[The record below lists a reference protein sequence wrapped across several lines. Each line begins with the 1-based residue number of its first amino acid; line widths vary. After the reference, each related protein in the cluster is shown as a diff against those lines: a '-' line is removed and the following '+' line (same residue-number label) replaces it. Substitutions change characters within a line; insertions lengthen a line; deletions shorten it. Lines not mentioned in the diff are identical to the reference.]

1 MSPTTGPPAWNV
13 RDGMSRL
20 NVSPPS
26 KMGPLSHALTM
37 NSTGIEVVPSTS
49 VPVAANSSPLPGVAQ
64 KLEPKVNDVNELA
77 VSVSGSPPGAAEAKN
92 DPCVPVASCVTSKL
106 NVIRPPSG
114 SGTVPVP
121 FNSPDCGG
129 GGWFQ
134 ACSLGLSGLRASL
147 HAVATTS
154 SATAAAETMREMV
167 RFMGAPL
174 QERRVRKHPWQNAD
188 RVSRAQQR
196 AATAPDAAQPH
207 RPLPRA

>member
-1 MSPTTGPPAWNV
+1 MSPTTVPSAWKL

-20 NVSPPS
+20 KVSPPS
-26 KMGPLSHALTM
+26 KMGALSHALTM

-49 VPVAANSSPLPGVAQ
+49 VPVAANSSPLPGLAQ
-64 KLEPKVNDVNELA
+64 KDEPKVNDVKELA
-77 VSVSGSPPGAAEAKN
+77 VSVSAGPPVGKAEAKN

-106 NVIRPPSG
+106 KVIRPPSG

-134 ACSLGLSGLRASL
+134 ASSLGLSGLRASL

-154 SATAAAETMREMV
+154 SAAAAAEMLRGMV

-174 QERRVRKHPWQNAD
+174 QERRVREPPGQNAD
-188 RVSRAQQR
+188 PGVAC
-196 AATAPDAAQPH
+196 ATTRRD
-207 RPLPRA
+207 